1 MSLKN
6 FIKSELQGWQKKEI
20 LFLSIVFL
28 FIFVNA
34 IIVKDNIIAVISAV
48 CGIMYSSIAGKG
60 KLSCYFFGLAG
71 SFCYSYLSFKNALW
85 GNLILYACYYIPMQI
100 TGIFAW
106 KKHLKKESQ
115 EIEKIQLTNKQRLKI
130 FSVASIICLA
140 TIFVLKITGDKSPVF
155 DGITTI
161 LSIFGMYFT
170 VKRYLEQWVVWI
182 IVNGLS
188 SIMWLKVV
196 LSGANTWSTF
206 IMWVVYFILS
216 IYFYRTWKKELTPQ
230 NITQ

>member
-20 LFLSIVFL
+20 LFLSFVFL

-34 IIVKDNIIAVISAV
+34 IIVNDHVIAVISAI
-48 CGIMYSSIAGKG
+48 CGILYSSIAGKG
-60 KLSCYFFGLAG
+60 KVSCYFFGLTG

-106 KKHLKKESQ
+106 KKHLKQESQ
-115 EIEKIQLTNKQRLKI
+115 EIEKIQLSTKQRIKL
-130 FSVASIICLA
+130 FSFATIICLI

-155 DGITTI
+155 DGVTTI
-161 LSIFGMYFT
+161 FSIFGMYFT
-170 VKRYLEQWVVWI
+170 VKRYLEQWMVWI

-206 IMWVVYFILS
+206 IMWVVYFVLS
-216 IYFYRTWKKELTPQ
+216 IYFYKAWKKELNPQ
-230 NITQ
+230 L

>member
-20 LFLSIVFL
+20 LFLSFVFL
-28 FIFVNA
+28 FIFTNA
-34 IIVKDNIIAVISAV
+34 IIVKDNVIAVVSAI
-48 CGIMYSSIAGKG
+48 CGIMYSTIAGKG
-60 KLSCYFFGLAG
+60 KVSCYFFGLAG
-71 SFCYSYLSFKNALW
+71 SFCYSYLSLKNALW
-85 GNLILYACYYIPMQI
+85 GNLLLYVCYYIPMQI
-100 TGIFAW
+100 TGIFVW
-106 KKHLKKESQ
+106 KKHLIKETQ
-115 EIEKIQLTNKQRLKI
+115 EIKKIQLSNQQRLKL
-130 FSVASIICLA
+130 FSLAIIMSVVAIYILD
-140 TIFVLKITGDKSPVF
+140 ITGDKSPIC

-161 LSIFGMYFT
+161 FSLFGMYFT

-182 IVNGLS
+182 IVNGIS

-216 IYFYRTWKKELTPQ
+216 IYFFTTWKKELTQ
-230 NITQ
+230 QHLTQ